1 MITAILFVL
10 TASLVITLVLI
21 WSGFVATRRE
31 YDRVMDSTLFDYVA
45 ARRTDPATSHA
56 AAKSIKHRV
65 SEVRQAVLLY
75 ALERP
80 EGFTDWEMCS
90 HFGNHSATY
99 RTRRSE
105 LTDRGEIVPTLERRA
120 TPSGRTAV
128 VWVHK
133 SFRKEAA

>member
-1 MITAILFVL
+1 MIWLI
-10 TASLVITLVLI
+10 ASLVVIALVLI
-21 WSGFVATRRE
+21 GLAIDRAETRAIE
-31 YDRVMDSTLFDYVA
+31 KEHAVTLFDYVP
-45 ARRTDPATSHA
+45 ARTTDPSTSHA

-75 ALERP
+75 ALDRP

-105 LTDRGEIVPTLERRA
+105 LTDKGEIVPTTERRA

-128 VWVHK
+128 VWTHK
-133 SFRKEAA
+133 QYRKEAA

>member
-1 MITAILFVL
+1 MNGLIFACLTLICVAIV
-10 TASLVITLVLI
+10 
-21 WSGFVATRRE
+21 VAR
-31 YDRVMDSTLFDYVA
+31 DRARIRQYEKDCAMNLFDYVP
-45 ARRTDPATSHA
+45 ARITDPGTSHA
-56 AAKSIKHRV
+56 AARSIKHRV

-75 ALERP
+75 ALDRP